1 MYNVINTSNETT
13 AVASELKDAIA
24 LVARLLRKGE
34 LPLRVVDEAGNTV
47 YPMEENIK

>member
-1 MYNVINTSNETT
+1 MYNVIDTSNEII
-13 AVASELKDAIA
+13 AVASELRDAIA
-24 LVARLLRKGE
+24 LVTSPLRKDE